1 MDYSF
6 EAVGK
11 GEWLEYLTLCPSFFW
26 QQKIHVYSLQLHL
39 TPTGLEDLKA
49 ATQRPQNEDKTV
61 TLKHLLISRI

>member
-11 GEWLEYLTLCPSFFW
+11 EEWLEYLTLCPSFFW

-39 TPTGLEDLKA
+39 TPTDLKDLKA